1 MPENRWRLAYPQPF
15 KFHHKR
21 RLKKDTND
29 NTIPTGDTK
38 LQNDDEAPDLS
49 NASD

>member
-1 MPENRWRLAYPQPF
+1 MLENGWRFAYPQPF

-21 RLKKDTND
+21 RLKKDTTN
-29 NTIPTGDTK
+29 NTIPTADMK